1 MVWQAVHCGNGFTK
15 KISICFDGYSVD
27 QEFGALVLEIF
38 PPQKNT
44 HNIKCSSYNY
54 LEKSIFNREIIDNH
68 MWKKHFFLSGF
79 NENEN
84 T

>member
-1 MVWQAVHCGNGFTK
+1 MVIQLIKN
-15 KISICFDGYSVD
+15 
-27 QEFGALVLEIF
+27 LEPLYWRFF
-38 PPQKNT
+38 PPPKNP

-68 MWKKHFFLSGF
+68 MWKKHFFLIGF